1 MSTQIS
7 PKKMTITN
15 DQQKPFQCAICEKT
29 FRQLSTLTNHFK
41 IHTGEKV
48 ISRGMCEYE
57 FLEFIVFHIP
67 AI

>member
-48 ISRGMCEYE
+48 KVARSV
-57 FLEFIVFHIP
+57 LSDK
-67 AI
+67 